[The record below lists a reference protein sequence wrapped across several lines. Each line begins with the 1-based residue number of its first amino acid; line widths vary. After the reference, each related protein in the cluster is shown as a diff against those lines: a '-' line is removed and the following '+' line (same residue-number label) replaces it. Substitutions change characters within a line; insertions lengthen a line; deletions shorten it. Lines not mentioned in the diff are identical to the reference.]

1 MKLFRSVFCC
11 FLATVTLCLC
21 LLSCQNEEAVPPL
34 FSCRSLTWGVGG
46 RLPEAEDFVESLPQG
61 YTVRFA
67 EDYAFSNLGD
77 YSLKLIFTDERGRET
92 EREVALSLILDAEP
106 PTVTGVADL
115 SVCVGDGI
123 SYRAGVQISDN
134 CDAPVTLTVDSSA
147 VNTAAEGSYPVIY
160 TAKDGAGNVTTVTA
174 TVYVY
179 LQAVTEEML
188 WVEID
193 RLIATNI
200 PQSAT
205 VEEQVRAVYHCV
217 YDSIEYTSHSDK
229 SNWVRAAYEGI
240 RTGQG
245 DCYTYFALSKA
256 FLIRLGIENM
266 DIQRTKGI
274 VEERHYWNFVNV
286 GSKDAPRWYHL
297 DACHILGEPKPFGC
311 LMTDAQIAA
320 FSAERTDSNGV
331 SGYFYAY
338 DTTAYPASE
347 TRVITPT
354 FYD

>member
-1 MKLFRSVFCC
+1 M
-11 FLATVTLCLC
+11 
-21 LLSCQNEEAVPPL
+21 P
-34 FSCRSLTWGVGG
+34 
-46 RLPEAEDFVESLPQG
+46 DG

-67 EDYAFSNLGD
+67 EDYAFSNQGT
-77 YSLKLIFTDERGRET
+77 YSLRLVFADESGKET
-92 EREVALSLILDAEP
+92 EREVELRLIRDEEP
-106 PTVTGVADL
+106 PTLTGASDL
-115 SVCVGDGI
+115 SVCVGDGV
-123 SYRAGVQISDN
+123 SYRAGVETKDN
-134 CDAPVTLTVDSSA
+134 CDAPVMLKIDSSA
-147 VNTAAEGSYPVIY
+147 VNTAAEGQYPVVY
-160 TAKDGAGNVTTVTA
+160 TAIDGAGNVTTVTV

-193 RLIATNI
+193 RLIASNI

-205 VEEQVRAVYHCV
+205 TEAQVRAVYHCV

-229 SNWVRAAYEGI
+229 SDWVRAAYEGI

-256 FLIRLGIENM
+256 FLTRLGIESM

-274 VEERHYWNFVNV
+274 VTERHYWNYVNL
-286 GSKDAPRWYHL
+286 GTQDSPRWYHL

-311 LMTDAQIAA
+311 LLTDAQIAA
-320 FSAERTDSNGV
+320 FSAQRTDSNGI
-331 SGYFYAY
+331 SNYFYAF
-338 DTTAYPASE
+338 DSAAYPASD
-347 TRVITPT
+347 TKIITPT